1 VIDALLSFPPPHP
14 DPLPPRGEREIFRK
28 MFFVYCFLF
37 LEKSIIRHMVY
48 KDVILED

>member
-1 VIDALLSFPPPHP
+1 MFLFLPLTLTLS
-14 DPLPPRGEREIFRK
+14 LRGEREIFRK
-28 MFFVYCFLF
+28 MFLVYCFLF